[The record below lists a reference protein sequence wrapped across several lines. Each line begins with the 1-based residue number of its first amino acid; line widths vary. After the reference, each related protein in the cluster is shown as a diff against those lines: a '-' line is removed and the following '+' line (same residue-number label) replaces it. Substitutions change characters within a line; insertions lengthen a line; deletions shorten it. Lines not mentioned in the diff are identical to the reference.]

1 MDILTF
7 ELDGQRYAFP
17 ADKIVQVVQMV
28 AVSPLPGAP
37 PVVEGVVNVRGKV
50 VPVFD
55 LRSRFGLPPRTIHP
69 SQHLIILSGSPRLAA
84 VRVDAAEDFISL
96 PDAQITPAAPL
107 SEAGIAAS
115 ATRHVAGIAATE
127 DGTTV
132 IYDLSAFLSLSESS
146 TLDAAL
152 AATGG

>member
-1 MDILTF
+1 VDILTF
-7 ELDGQRYAFP
+7 GLDGQRYAFP

-28 AVSPLPGAP
+28 AISPLPGAP

-55 LRSRFGLPPRTIHP
+55 LRGRFGLPPRPIDP
-69 SQHLIILSGSPRLAA
+69 GQHLIILSGSPRHAA
-84 VRVDAAEDFISL
+84 VRVDAAEDFISI
-96 PDAQITPAAPL
+96 PDGQVSPAAPL
-107 SEAGIAAS
+107 SEAGIAPS

-132 IYDLSAFLSLSESS
+132 IFDLAAFLSLSESS
-146 TLDAAL
+146 ALDAAM
-152 AATGG
+152 ASTGG

>member
-17 ADKIVQVVQMV
+17 ADKIIQVVQMV

-55 LRSRFGLPPRTIHP
+55 LRGRFGLPARPVDP
-69 SQHLIILSGSPRLAA
+69 GQHLIILSASPRIAA
-84 VRVDAAEDFISL
+84 VRVDSAEDFISV
-96 PDAQITPAAPL
+96 PDAEVTPAAPL
-107 SEAGIAAS
+107 AEAGIASS

-132 IYDLSAFLSLSESS
+132 IYDLAAFLSLPESS

-152 AATGG
+152 ASSGG

>member
-17 ADKIVQVVQMV
+17 TDRVVQVVRMV

-55 LRSRFGLPPRTIHP
+55 LRGRLGLPARPIDP
-69 SQHLIILSGSPRLAA
+69 GQHLVILNGSPRLAA
-84 VRVDAAEDFISL
+84 VRVDAVEDFISL
-96 PDAQITPAAPL
+96 PDAQVTPGAPL
-107 SEAGIAAS
+107 SEAGIASS
-115 ATRHVAGIAATE
+115 ATRHLAGIAATE
-127 DGTTV
+127 DGTMV
-132 IYDLSAFLSLSESS
+132 IFDLAAFLSLSESS
-146 TLDAAL
+146 SLDAAL
-152 AATGG
+152 APAGG

>member
-17 ADKIVQVVQMV
+17 ADKIIQVVQMV
-28 AVSPLPGAP
+28 AISPLPGAP
-37 PVVEGVVNVRGKV
+37 PVVEGVVNVRGNV

-55 LRSRFGLPPRTIHP
+55 LRGRFGLPPRPIDP
-69 SQHLIILSGSPRLAA
+69 AQHLIILSGSPRLAA
-84 VRVDAAEDFISL
+84 VRVDAAEDFISV
-96 PDAQITPAAPL
+96 PDEEITPPAPL
-107 SEAGIAAS
+107 TESGIASS
-115 ATRHVAGIAATE
+115 ATRHVAGIAATD

-132 IYDLSAFLSLSESS
+132 IYDLSAFLSLAESS

-152 AATGG
+152 ASTGG